1 MAKATYAPMFQTV
14 SGALNKI
21 DKKSPHAAD
30 QKMVLTTHR
39 VAPTTSPDCSRVYL
53 RGLSSVSRST
63 PASADELAI
72 RARFTAV
79 SQAVAQRATDL
90 NKVTADQASFIAQ
103 KDTPGGKKTMKAYLW
118 SLEGATYDAAHP
130 RS

>member
-1 MAKATYAPMFQTV
+1 MGKVKYATGIQYVNGSLSKPV
-14 SGALNKI
+14 VKEGHSHGNYLI
-21 DKKSPHAAD
+21 G
-30 QKMVLTTHR
+30 THR
-39 VAPTTSPDCSRVYL
+39 EAPTTNPDCTRLYIRDVDAYK
-53 RGLSSVSRST
+53 RST
-63 PASADELAI
+63 PASANELAI

-103 KDTPGGKKTMKAYLW
+103 KDQPGGKKTMKAYLW